1 MTQQVILET
10 NLRAHREG
18 KSRDSCSN
26 IKIDAERGTAEV
38 MRWWT
43 FYATVILGRLAFG
56 KSPDVPEQEEVRSN
70 LLESDDGH

>member
-1 MTQQVILET
+1 M
-10 NLRAHREG
+10 RE
-18 KSRDSCSN
+18 KAELAVQK
-26 IKIDAERGTAEV
+26 IKRDAERGTAEV